1 MGSIAVRLEE
11 VVQHV
16 QETQGVLTVA
26 MKLGLPD
33 IIHDHVPDFF
43 DAVLYAQYGTDK
55 AGRHN
60 FGDVLLFRD
69 DEHHIPGRPA
79 ERNAIFQRYHSLYY
93 LPKLPRAK

>member
-1 MGSIAVRLEE
+1 MGSIAVHLEE

-43 DAVLYAQYGTDK
+43 DAVLYAQHVTDK
-55 AGRHN
+55 AGGHN
-60 FGDVLLFRD
+60 FGDVLVFRD
-69 DEHHIPGRPA
+69 DKHHLLRRSA
-79 ERNAIFQRYHSLYY
+79 ERNAIFQRNHNVY
-93 LPKLPRAK
+93 LEPELRQDD